1 MSSMSDPTQ
10 LSGVGI
16 SSRPPAGPERMLAYT
31 RHLVL
36 TALCVAL
43 GLALPWLFH
52 LVGGGQLGSTLLPMF
67 LPLLLLGLL
76 VPPGLAVWG
85 GVLTPLL
92 SSALTGMPPAPVL
105 PEMVVELALLAG
117 GAALLHHTLRLNVW
131 LAAALATVL
140 SRAGMVLIIV
150 AFGSA
155 LGYQTAGWALA
166 LATLVKG
173 LPGSV
178 LLLTLI
184 PSLAVS
190 LEKHRRIA

>member
-1 MSSMSDPTQ
+1 
-10 LSGVGI
+10 
-16 SSRPPAGPERMLAYT
+16 MLVYT

-43 GLALPWLFH
+43 GLALPWVFH

-76 VPPGLAVWG
+76 VPPGLAVLG
-85 GVLTPLL
+85 GALTPLL
-92 SSALTGMPPAPVL
+92 SSALTGMPPAPIL
-105 PEMVVELALLAG
+105 PEMVIELSVLAG
-117 GAALLHHTLRLNVW
+117 AAAILRHSLRLNLW

-140 SRAGMVLIIV
+140 SRAGMVLVIV
-150 AFGSA
+150 GFGSA
-155 LGYQTAGWALA
+155 LGYQAAGWALA

-173 LPGSV
+173 LPGTI

-184 PSLAVS
+184 PPLALSV
-190 LEKHRRIA
+190 EKHRRIA

>member
-1 MSSMSDPTQ
+1 MSDPTRS
-10 LSGVGI
+10 LGETARHG
-16 SSRPPAGPERMLAYT
+16 PPAGPERMLVYT

-43 GLALPWLFH
+43 GLALPWVFH

-76 VPPGLAVWG
+76 VPPGLAVLG
-85 GVLTPLL
+85 GALTPLL

-105 PEMVVELALLAG
+105 PQMVVELAILAG
-117 GAALLHHTLRLNVW
+117 GAALLRHTLRLNPW
-131 LAAALATVL
+131 LAAALAVVL
-140 SRAGMVLIIV
+140 ARAAMVLIIV

-155 LGYQTAGWALA
+155 LGYQAAGWALA

-173 LPGSV
+173 QPGTV

-184 PSLAVS
+184 PPLALSV
-190 LEKHRRIA
+190 EKHRRIA